1 MFAFKII
8 IYSFQIIKFSTFEMK
23 GEQLFK
29 KTKTDKKVVLLSP
42 RLSYCLLNKEDFRIY
57 LEADSWLPIPLSTH
71 SGIGICHCI
80 SFKFPLA
87 PQFVMCRSLDN
98 CNTDRRIIVI
108 QYM

>member
-42 RLSYCLLNKEDFRIY
+42 RLSYCLLNMQRRLLNLFRSRFLVTYPIHNQLI
-57 LEADSWLPIPLSTH
+57 LELESVTVCH
-71 SGIGICHCI
+71 S
-80 SFKFPLA
+80 SFH
-87 PQFVMCRSLDN
+87 
-98 CNTDRRIIVI
+98 
-108 QYM
+108 